1 MTIEEIKTKKKDVEL
16 QMSNMLIQFENE
28 TGISVSSISVDQI
41 SVMGRVFPKQISLTI
56 EIK

>member
-28 TGISVSSISVDQI
+28 TGVSVYVIYIDQTV
-41 SVMGRVFPKQISLTI
+41 VMGRVFPKNVNIKI